1 MNITTEKYCVVSGMH
16 ASHSKDIQD
25 SDCLDN
31 SSCMIKINFDFF
43 IDSFESQIME
53 IDKSGP
59 ITVLTQ
65 VY

>member
-1 MNITTEKYCVVSGMH
+1 MH
-16 ASHSKDIQD
+16 ASHSKDIQA